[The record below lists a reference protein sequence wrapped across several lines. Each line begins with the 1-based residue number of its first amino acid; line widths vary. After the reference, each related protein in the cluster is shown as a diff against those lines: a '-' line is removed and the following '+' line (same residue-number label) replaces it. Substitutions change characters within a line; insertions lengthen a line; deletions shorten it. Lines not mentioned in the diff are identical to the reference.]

1 MTELSNSYVKS
12 ELQKELNEIITR
24 YGFIEPNRG
33 DLNDETIKWRH
44 HKPDYTKANLEYF
57 KGKTMNHKAD
67 SLEKLVEDLVKTWE
81 MEGSHK
87 IDISQWQTIDHE
99 SYQVSANG
107 WKIYKSEEAKK
118 AG

>member
-1 MTELSNSYVKS
+1 
-12 ELQKELNEIITR
+12 
-24 YGFIEPNRG
+24 
-33 DLNDETIKWRH
+33 
-44 HKPDYTKANLEYF
+44 
-57 KGKTMNHKAD
+57 
-67 SLEKLVEDLVKTWE
+67 